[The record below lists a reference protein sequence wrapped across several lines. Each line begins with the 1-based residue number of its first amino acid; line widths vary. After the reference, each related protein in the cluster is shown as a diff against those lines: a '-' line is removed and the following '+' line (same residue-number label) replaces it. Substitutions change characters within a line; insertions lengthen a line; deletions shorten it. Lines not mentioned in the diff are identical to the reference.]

1 MIPSLPETL
10 RHLAEYN
17 RRANARLYDACA
29 ELTEASI
36 RQPRPAFFGSIL
48 GTLNHILVGDR
59 IWLARFEGATVP
71 STGLDAILY
80 PDLPSLRRAREAQDD
95 RIAAV
100 MAVLSPDRLA
110 GTVSYVNNAGNRHED
125 PVWLLALHLF
135 NHQTHHRGQVHD
147 MLTQT
152 DVPPPSLDMHRLMR
166 PEPEAYGG

>member
-29 ELTEASI
+29 DLTEVALK
-36 RQPRPAFFGSIL
+36 QPRLAFFGSIF

-71 STGLDAILY
+71 SAGLDAILY
-80 PDLPSLRRAREAQDD
+80 PDLPSLRRAREAEDD

-110 GTVSYVNNAGNRHED
+110 GTVAYVNNAGNRHED

-152 DVPPPSLDMHRLMR
+152 DVPAPSLDMHRVMR
-166 PEPEAYGG
+166 PEPASDA